1 MKIKKEE
8 SYFAELNRHLN
19 QLVVQKK
26 KSGVEIIEDFST
38 YVPRQ
43 TLSRFLVMH
52 ELFKMILDVK
62 GSIME
67 CGVFRGA
74 GLMAWAQLSA
84 IYEPIN
90 YHREIIGF
98 DTFSG
103 FPDVDQADKAG
114 SKVNVNVRKG
124 GIGADSYNELKKA
137 IKLYDSNRFL
147 AHIEKVKLIKGDF
160 LKTGPEFLEK
170 NKHFI
175 VALLYLDFDIYKPTK
190 EALKIFLPRMPKG
203 AILAFDEINN
213 PDWPGETLALLE
225 ALNLNK
231 HTLKQFYYE
240 PNISYI
246 IL

>member
-1 MKIKKEE
+1 MNNYSE
-8 SYFAELNRHLN
+8 ELNQHLSD
-19 QLVVQKK
+19 LIISKK
-26 KSGVEIIEDFST
+26 KSGAEIIEDFPN

-43 TLSRFLVMH
+43 NLSRFLAMH

-62 GSIME
+62 GSIVE

-74 GLMAWAQLSA
+74 GLMTWAQLSA
-84 IYEPIN
+84 IYEPVN

-103 FPDVDQADKAG
+103 FPDVDDADKTSGKTNENA
-114 SKVNVNVRKG
+114 KKG
-124 GIGADSYNELKKA
+124 GIAADSYTELEKA
-137 IKLYDSNRFL
+137 IELYDSNRFL
-147 AHIEKVKLIKGDF
+147 SHIEKVKLIKGDF
-160 LKTGPEFLEK
+160 LKTGPYFIEK
-170 NKHFI
+170 NKHSL
-175 VALLYLDFDIYKPTK
+175 VALLYLDFDLYQPTK

-203 AILAFDEINN
+203 AILAFDEVNN
-213 PDWPGETLALLE
+213 PDWPGETLALVE

-231 HTLKQFYYE
+231 HSIKQFYYE

>member
-1 MKIKKEE
+1 MRIKKEKN
-8 SYFAELNRHLN
+8 YFKELNQHLN
-19 QLVVQKK
+19 KLIVSKK
-26 KSGVEIIEDFST
+26 KSGVEIIEDFPN

-43 TLSRFLVMH
+43 ILSRFLVRH
-52 ELFKMILDVK
+52 ELFKMILNVK

-74 GLMAWAQLSA
+74 GLMTWAQLSA
-84 IYEPIN
+84 IYEPVN

-103 FPDVDQADKAG
+103 FPDIIDDVDKA
-114 SKVNVNVRKG
+114 SKRNINVRKG
-124 GIGADSYNELKKA
+124 GIAADSYNELKKA
-137 IKLYDSNRFL
+137 IELYDSNRFL
-147 AHIEKVKLIKGDF
+147 SHIKKVKLIKGDF
-160 LKTGPEFLEK
+160 LKTGPEFLKK
-170 NKHFI
+170 NKHLLI
-175 VALLYLDFDIYKPTK
+175 ALLYLDFDIYKPTK
-190 EALKIFLPRMPKG
+190 EALKIFLPKMPKG
-203 AILAFDEINN
+203 GILAFDEINN

-231 HTLKQFYYE
+231 HKLKQFYYE